1 MKGKKLFRKILAGY
15 GIFLICVVLAIL
27 IVGNTLA
34 GTYSNLISI
43 VLDQDTTKKVEVE
56 NADEI
61 NTDYFK
67 SNYSS
72 QTALYEAEVDYA
84 TRVQAEGSVLLQNK
98 GLPIAKS
105 GNITLLGSSSVKA
118 AFIVSG
124 GGSGSI
130 DTAQTPTLK
139 KVFEDAGYKVNPAMW
154 SFYESGAGKN
164 TRAANTV
171 GEPITSTITDADEY
185 GDAAIV
191 VISRMGAEDS
201 DVATTTTEDPSK
213 HMLELS
219 DNELDLIDLAI
230 DTFGSGKVTV
240 LLNTLNAMEVGPL
253 IERDVSVMW
262 IGAGGQQGILAIPG
276 LLNGTYNPSGRLVD
290 TYVYD
295 NFSSPAMVNFGDFN
309 YANYDSSFGSQKYLI
324 YQEGIYVGYKYYE
337 TRYEDA
343 VLAQGNA
350 GDYDYA
356 ETVAYPFGYGLSYTA
371 FEYSNYEVSLGEDAF
386 TVTLD
391 VKNSGD
397 ADGKAVVEIY
407 LQKPYDS
414 ASGVEVA
421 SVELAGYAKTDVIAS
436 GETQEDVTVT
446 IPLEYLRSY
455 DENSNEGNGG
465 YVVAEG
471 DYYIVFGTD
480 AHVAINNILAAK
492 GKTTADG
499 MTENGDEQ
507 FAYKFTLNSADAQT
521 YSDEY
526 NIGADGEAIKNEL
539 TDIDVT
545 EYDSSFEYLS
555 RSDWTG
561 TWPEVK
567 AFNASEKLIEAMSEY
582 YPNISDIGEAE
593 MPTTGASQMYSL
605 IDMKGLDYDS
615 AEWETLLNQLS
626 VTDMQTLICN
636 GAYGTPAITSVGK
649 DVVLDKDGPAG
660 ISATLIGGKG
670 TFGFPVESLI
680 ASTWDENLSAEM
692 GKFIGEDALLAGVSG
707 WYAPGLNM
715 HRTPFSGRNFE
726 YYSEDSFLSGVMGA
740 AVTKAAQ
747 EMGVY
752 TYSKHFALNDEE
764 LNRRSV
770 CVFSNEQAAREIYL
784 RPFEMNVRDGG
795 SKGIMVSMN
804 RIGGAWS
811 GAHRGMVTEILR
823 GEWGFVGCV
832 ITDASSIGN
841 TQKGLYG
848 GTDLWL
854 GSGSGSF
861 EEGWQNDAGV
871 VTMMRNA
878 CHNILYVIANS
889 NAMNGIAPGTIFIP
903 RITEW
908 QGLLLAVDVIL
919 GLVCIYGIASIVYFA
934 YIKKPKRDKPEVVA
948 EGAKREV

>member
-1 MKGKKLFRKILAGY
+1 MKGKKILRKILAGY
-15 GIFLICVVLAIL
+15 GIFLICVVIAIL
-27 IVGNTLA
+27 IVGNVLA
-34 GTYSNLISI
+34 GIYSNLISI
-43 VLDQDTTKKVEVE
+43 VLEQDPTKKIEVE

-61 NTDYFK
+61 DTDYFK
-67 SNYSS
+67 SNYNS
-72 QTALYEAEVDYA
+72 QTELYNAEVDYA

-105 GNITLLGSSSVKA
+105 GKITLLGSSSVKA

-139 KVFEDAGYKVNPAMW
+139 QVFEDEGYQVNPSMW
-154 SFYESGAGKN
+154 NFYESGAGKN
-164 TRAANTV
+164 SRAANTV
-171 GEPITSTITDADEY
+171 GEPVTSEITDASEY

-191 VISRMGAEDS
+191 VIGRMGAEDS
-201 DVATTTTEDPSK
+201 DVAATTTEDASK

-219 DNELDLIDLAI
+219 QNELDLIDLAI
-230 DTFGSGKVTV
+230 KTFGSGKVTV

-253 IERDVSVMW
+253 MERDVSVIW

-295 NFSSPAMVNFGDFN
+295 NYSSPAMVNFGDFN
-309 YANYDSSFGSQKYLI
+309 YANYDSTFGSQKYLV
-324 YQEGIYVGYKYYE
+324 YQEGIYIGYKYYE
-337 TRYEDA
+337 TRYEDV
-343 VLAQGNA
+343 VLNQGNA
-350 GDYDYA
+350 GDYDYSK
-356 ETVAYPFGYGLSYTA
+356 TVAYPFGYGLSYTT
-371 FEYSNYEVSLGEDAF
+371 FEYSNYNVEVGEEEI
-386 TVTLD
+386 TVTVD
-391 VKNSGD
+391 VKNSGPE
-397 ADGKAVVEIY
+397 DGKTVVEIY
-407 LQKPYDS
+407 LQKPYESD
-414 ASGVEVA
+414 SGVEVA
-421 SVELAGYAKTDVIAS
+421 SVELVGYEKTDEIKS
-436 GETQEDVTVT
+436 GETAQGVTVT

-455 DENSNEGNGG
+455 DVNANGGAGG
-465 YVVAEG
+465 YVVADG
-471 DYYIVFGTD
+471 DYYISFGTD
-480 AHVAINNILAAK
+480 AHVALNNILAAK
-492 GKTTADG
+492 GKTMEDG
-499 MTENGDEQ
+499 MTASGNQD
-507 FAYKFTLNSADAQT
+507 FAYKLTLSSSEAQGYTDT
-521 YSDEY
+521 YNKDV
-526 NIGADGEAIKNEL
+526 DGDVIKNQMQ
-539 TDIDVT
+539 DVDVT
-545 EYDSSFEYLS
+545 TYDTSFEYLS
-555 RSDWTG
+555 RSDWQG
-561 TWPEVK
+561 TWPEVRE
-567 AFNASEKLIEAMSEY
+567 FNASEKLIEAMSEY
-582 YPNISDIGEAE
+582 YPNITDDGEE
-593 MPTTGASQMYSL
+593 VSMPTTGASQMYGL
-605 IDMKGLDYDS
+605 VDMRGLAYDS
-615 AEWETLLNQLS
+615 KEWDTLLDQLS

-680 ASTWDENLSAEM
+680 ASTWNESLSAEM
-692 GKFIGEDALLAGVSG
+692 GKFIGEDALLAGISG

-764 LNRRSV
+764 LNRHSV
-770 CVFSNEQAAREIYL
+770 CVFSNEQATREIYL

-804 RIGGAWS
+804 RVGASWS

-832 ITDASSIGN
+832 VTDASSIGN

-861 EEGWQNDAGV
+861 EDGWQNDPGV

-889 NAMNGIAPGTIFIP
+889 NAMNGVAPGTIFIP
-903 RITEW
+903 QITPW
-908 QGLLLAVDVIL
+908 QGLLLAADVIL
-919 GLVCIYGIASIVYFA
+919 GIVCIYGIAAIVYFA
-934 YIKKPKRDKPEVVA
+934 FVKKPSKGAAVVTKEGEV
-948 EGAKREV
+948 